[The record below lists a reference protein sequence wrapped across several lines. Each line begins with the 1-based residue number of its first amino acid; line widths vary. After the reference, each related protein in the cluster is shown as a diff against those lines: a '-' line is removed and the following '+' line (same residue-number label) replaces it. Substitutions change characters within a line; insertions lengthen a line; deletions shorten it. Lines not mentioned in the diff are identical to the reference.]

1 MRPRPLSL
9 LAAVALAT
17 GACGG
22 GIQVNSDWD
31 PAADFSGIQTFAVLG
46 ARDNA
51 VIDQFTQQR
60 IESAISTVMTA
71 KGFREAA
78 SADDADVVIGYQGV
92 VDQRSSFQTV
102 NTGWGG
108 YGWGGGW
115 RGGWGGG
122 VSTSRTTE
130 QRYEVGT
137 LIIGMAN
144 SEGNLIFQS
153 SGSKT
158 LDERQVT
165 PEQAQQRWNEAV
177 ETILRD
183 FPPGS

>member
-1 MRPRPLSL
+1 MRVRAFSVLTG
-9 LAAVALAT
+9 AALAT
-17 GACGG
+17 VACGS
-22 GIQVNSDWD
+22 GIQVSSDWD

-46 ARDNA
+46 APDNT
-51 VIDQFTQQR
+51 VIEQFTQQR
-60 IESAISTVMTA
+60 IESAIATVMTA
-71 KGFREAA
+71 KGFRAA
-78 SADDADVVIGYQGV
+78 ANPDDADVVIGYQGV
-92 VDQRSSFQTV
+92 IDQRSSFQTV

-108 YGWGGGW
+108 YGWGGY

-144 SEGNLIFQS
+144 SEGNMIFQS

-158 LDERQVT
+158 LDARQVT
-165 PEQAQQRWNEAV
+165 PDQAQQRWNEAI